1 MNGPAP
7 IPVLITH
14 YGEDGMRGSE
24 RQVLDLL
31 AHLDPALVRPILWC
45 NEAKLAEA
53 ALALGVPTYRSEFA
67 YYLDAGSP
75 APNPLRWAGLVRE
88 AQALAR
94 RHGARVLHASSG
106 APAQWL
112 VPAARLSGLPLL
124 VHLHCRYLRRSRMVL
139 GLRWADRLVG
149 VSTEVLAG
157 PLADGVPEA
166 RTRVIANGVD
176 FDRLDAQA
184 AADLRSA
191 LGLRAET
198 LVLACLGQL
207 HPVKGQDVLLR
218 ALTALPPHVI
228 LLLAGE
234 GPERAALE
242 RQAAAAGLA
251 GRVHFLGRVDPV
263 APVYRAA
270 DIVVQPSRNEGFG
283 LVLAEAGGFGLPV
296 VASRVGGIPEVVV
309 DGETGLLVPKED
321 PAALAAALGR
331 LVADPGL
338 RARLGQAARARCRA
352 LFDVRRMATG
362 FTDLYAELTGQA
374 TAAQAGSE
382 RR

>member
-1 MNGPAP
+1 MPTDAP
-7 IPVLITH
+7 IPVLIAH
-14 YGEDGMRGSE
+14 YGADALRGSE
-24 RQVLDLL
+24 VVLLDLL
-31 AHLDPALVRPILWC
+31 AHLDPALARPILWC
-45 NEAKLAEA
+45 NGA
-53 ALALGVPTYRSEFA
+53 ALAAAAAALGVPTHRGEFA

-112 VPAARLSGLPLL
+112 VPAACLSGLPLL

-149 VSTEVLAG
+149 VSAEVLAG
-157 PLADGVPEA
+157 PLADGVPPV
-166 RTRVIANGVD
+166 RTRVISNGVD
-176 FDRLDAQA
+176 FDRLDAQTGP
-184 AADLRSA
+184 DLRAA
-191 LGLRAET
+191 LGLGAEAV
-198 LVLACLGQL
+198 VLACLGQL

-234 GPERAALE
+234 GPERTVLE

-251 GRVHFLGRVDPV
+251 GRVHFAGRVDPV

-270 DIVVQPSRNEGFG
+270 DIVVQPSRAEGFG
-283 LVLAEAGGFGLPV
+283 LVLAEAGGFGKPV
-296 VASRVGGIPEVVV
+296 VATRVGGIPEVVV

-321 PAALAAALGR
+321 PAALAAALDR
-331 LVADPGL
+331 LVADPAL

-352 LFDVRRMATG
+352 RFDVRRMAEG
-362 FTDLYAELTGQA
+362 FTDLYAELSGQA
-374 TAAQAGSE
+374 TGGQAGTG